1 MDAHPIDLADLSS
14 NPEEVEVRQDEEQAE
29 EVSELSK
36 AKFVKPNPEE
46 LQEII
51 KQKSKTINAAVAI
64 SEEKQRNIII
74 FDAETLS
81 KDVNSKD
88 EKKERDK
95 EIPPSQALATLRV
108 ESAANFFSTIS
119 EKLSDK
125 NDQPDEE
132 GRDYNTLVY
141 ARTLCKDYLER
152 WVMLLDNATYMP
164 GEHMQKEKEY
174 GIKWRTAF
182 KDEIRL
188 LLTEEQEGKIDDE
201 EKFDFNLED
210 PFVYLHRMIKKNITI
225 ASEKA

>member
-119 EKLSDK
+119 ENLS
-125 NDQPDEE
+125 
-132 GRDYNTLVY
+132 
-141 ARTLCKDYLER
+141 
-152 WVMLLDNATYMP
+152 
-164 GEHMQKEKEY
+164 
-174 GIKWRTAF
+174 
-182 KDEIRL
+182 
-188 LLTEEQEGKIDDE
+188 
-201 EKFDFNLED
+201 
-210 PFVYLHRMIKKNITI
+210 
-225 ASEKA
+225 

>member
-14 NPEEVEVRQDEEQAE
+14 NPEEVEVAQDVEQTE

-88 EKKERDK
+88 GKKERDK
-95 EIPPSQALATLRV
+95 EIPPS
-108 ESAANFFSTIS
+108 
-119 EKLSDK
+119 
-125 NDQPDEE
+125 
-132 GRDYNTLVY
+132 
-141 ARTLCKDYLER
+141 
-152 WVMLLDNATYMP
+152 
-164 GEHMQKEKEY
+164 
-174 GIKWRTAF
+174 
-182 KDEIRL
+182 
-188 LLTEEQEGKIDDE
+188 
-201 EKFDFNLED
+201 
-210 PFVYLHRMIKKNITI
+210 
-225 ASEKA
+225 